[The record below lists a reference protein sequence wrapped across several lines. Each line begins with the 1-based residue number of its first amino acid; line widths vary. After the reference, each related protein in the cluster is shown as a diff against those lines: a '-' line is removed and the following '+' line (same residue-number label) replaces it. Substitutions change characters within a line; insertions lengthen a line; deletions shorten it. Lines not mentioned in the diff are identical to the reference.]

1 VIVTDRMDGD
11 TKLVC
16 REFDILVIEL
26 PRQDA
31 TAADAAAPVLSSRA
45 LEALGVPDVAGPGP
59 A

>member
-1 VIVTDRMDGD
+1 MDGD

-16 REFDILVIEL
+16 REFEILVIEL